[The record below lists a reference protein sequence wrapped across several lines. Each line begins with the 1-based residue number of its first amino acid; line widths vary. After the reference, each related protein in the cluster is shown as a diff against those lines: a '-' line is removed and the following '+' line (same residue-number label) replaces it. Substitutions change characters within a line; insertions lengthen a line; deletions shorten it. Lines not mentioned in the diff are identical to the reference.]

1 MPVARDGLCHPP
13 SRSVSRAAAVGLAAV
28 LTVAPAIGNEFMITF
43 AIPSFL
49 FFLLALSPA
58 LAAGGI
64 PDGKSFD
71 ECMKLRRGGTPADA
85 QLKAAEA
92 WCRSKHGAPPVAS
105 AADGKQVAQAGGKGP
120 APAGKKAKGKK
131 KGDGR
136 KEAEAEAAAL
146 AEREAAEMAAG
157 GELPGTEITTEEAAL
172 LTPAPVAE
180 IETVELDEEAGDAEA
195 EAARIERAQKMQAE
209 LGPLMERVEQ
219 EEKEKI
225 GRARLAEQEKIAQA
239 EQKER
244 EEQIQAGKKEGA
256 EKHKAEQKAAEKRVN
271 AEQKAREERTRAE
284 EKASEERLRVE
295 QKAREDWI
303 RAEQKSNEALGRT
316 VTQYKEKIAT
326 RIRHNIVKPPGAAG
340 NMLVKYEVTIQPDG
354 TILKIKLT
362 KASGSAAYDRV
373 VERAIQQSQPFPLPP
388 DPLLFESFRVLH
400 VKVSPTKGA
409 RLSIPAS
416 PISPVSPLGPAS
428 PVSPTS
434 PANLMSPAPA
444 KK

>member
-1 MPVARDGLCHPP
+1 
-13 SRSVSRAAAVGLAAV
+13 
-28 LTVAPAIGNEFMITF
+28 
-43 AIPSFL
+43 
-49 FFLLALSPA
+49 
-58 LAAGGI
+58 
-64 PDGKSFD
+64 
-71 ECMKLRRGGTPADA
+71 MK
-85 QLKAAEA
+85 
-92 WCRSKHGAPPVAS
+92 V
-105 AADGKQVAQAGGKGP
+105 
-120 APAGKKAKGKK
+120 PAGKKAKGKK
-131 KGDGR
+131 KGNGR

-180 IETVELDEEAGDAEA
+180 IETVELDEEAGDAQAEA

-225 GRARLAEQEKIAQA
+225 GRARLAEQGKIAQA

-244 EEQIQAGKKEGA
+244 EEQIQAGKKQGA
-256 EKHKAEQKAAEKRVN
+256 EKRKAEQKAAEKRVN

-284 EKASEERLRVE
+284 EKASEERLRAE

-303 RAEQKSNEALGRT
+303 RAEQKSNEALDRT
-316 VTQYKEKIAT
+316 VTQYKEKIST
-326 RIRHNIVKPPGAAG
+326 RIRHNIVKPPGTAG

-354 TILKIKLT
+354 TILKMKLT
-362 KASGSAAYDRV
+362 KASGSVAYDRV

-400 VKVSPTKGA
+400 VKVSPAKGA

-428 PVSPTS
+428 P
-434 PANLMSPAPA
+434 ANLMSPAPA